1 MLIRGSL
8 LREMEENTGKA
19 TQNTQEKPHRLTVL
33 NNPYVD
39 YILPSNLFVKGQK
52 INFKIFLLFFFPSA
66 LGHLLKAEAIFF
78 LTETLIKQINV
89 NARLFI
95 TCACFKSW
103 LGLSIVHFLCGPSPE
118 VANPRRWNLPSLC
131 HGVTEHGIRSLRGP
145 PVSPRLAI
153 PGKSYLGM

>member
-52 INFKIFLLFFFPSA
+52 INFKIFLLFFFSIGIGTFIKSRSN
-66 LGHLLKAEAIFF
+66 LFSNRNFDKADKRE
-78 LTETLIKQINV
+78 
-89 NARLFI
+89 
-95 TCACFKSW
+95 C
-103 LGLSIVHFLCGPSPE
+103 
-118 VANPRRWNLPSLC
+118 
-131 HGVTEHGIRSLRGP
+131 
-145 PVSPRLAI
+145 
-153 PGKSYLGM
+153 